1 MEWRYISRY
10 DLYVS
15 EHGNVKINGIE
26 LIPFIQTRGYYQ
38 IHIKKDNKLVKPL
51 IHRLVA
57 EAFLNMQPN
66 EVVTHKKEK
75 TNNHYSNLIVH
86 TKKKAMRLAVERGS
100 FDNIQ
105 VQSILTPEEVRT
117 IRTLHPR
124 GSDVSLIAHQ
134 HNVCKSTIQKILN
147 GRAWARLQKI

>member
-1 MEWRYISRY
+1 MEWKYIIRYNI
-10 DLYVS
+10 YVS
-15 EHGNVKINGIE
+15 EFGDVKMNGIQ
-26 LIPFIQTRGYYQ
+26 IVPFVQTRGYFQ
-38 IHIKKDNKLVKPL
+38 IHIKGHNWSAKPL

-100 FDNIQ
+100 FDNIP
-105 VQSILTPEEVRT
+105 VQSILAPEEVRT